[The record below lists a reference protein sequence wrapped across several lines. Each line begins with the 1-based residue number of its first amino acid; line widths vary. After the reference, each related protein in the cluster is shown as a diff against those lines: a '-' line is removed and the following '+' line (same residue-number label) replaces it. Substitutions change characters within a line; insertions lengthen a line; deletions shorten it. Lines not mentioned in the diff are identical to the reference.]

1 MCETYKILGND
12 SPRTS
17 SILLLYVKTLFP
29 LKNVSIF
36 SQMSRKR
43 KAVYKITCIFTS
55 FVRIFL
61 GVERIQNPLDELQTI
76 A

>member
-1 MCETYKILGND
+1 MCETYKILSHD

-17 SILLLYVKTLFP
+17 GILLLCGKIVFP
-29 LKNVSIF
+29 VKNVSIF

-43 KAVYKITCIFTS
+43 KAVYKITFIFPS

-61 GVERIQNPLDELQTI
+61 GVERIQTH
-76 A
+76 

>member
-1 MCETYKILGND
+1 MCETYKILCND
-12 SPRTS
+12 SPRIS
-17 SILLLYVKTLFP
+17 SILLLYGKTLFP

-55 FVRIFL
+55 FVRIFR
-61 GVERIQNPLDELQTI
+61 GVERIQTH
-76 A
+76 